1 MEGKY
6 YKLFYKKQLLF
17 ENCFAARFAN
27 KSAVHN
33 FIVTMANRFW
43 NRQIDHLE
51 RAGNDDFL
59 LILTGGASAYATH
72 ELHHLLRRL
81 RIESMR
87 LGELRR
93 TIFRLGV
100 CIPAMLFTAC
110 GAGLLGWHPVVYGT
124 LAALAFL
131 AVVLVM
137 ATRYV
142 SGRFSCHDR
151 SKRLRHII
159 QQELE
164 RRRKGVG
171 GPVDWPPRAR

>member
-1 MEGKY
+1 M
-6 YKLFYKKQLLF
+6 
-17 ENCFAARFAN
+17 R
-27 KSAVHN
+27 
-33 FIVTMANRFW
+33 NRFW
-43 NRQIDHLE
+43 NRQINRLE

-59 LILTGGASAYATH
+59 LILTGGANAYATH

-110 GAGLLGWHPVVYGT
+110 AAGLLGWHPVVYGT

-131 AVVLVM
+131 AVVLIV
-137 ATRYV
+137 ATAYV
-142 SGRFSCHDR
+142 RGRFTCHDR
-151 SKRLRHII
+151 GKRLRCII

-164 RRRKGVG
+164 RRRKDVG
-171 GPVDWPPRAR
+171 AL

>member
-1 MEGKY
+1 
-6 YKLFYKKQLLF
+6 
-17 ENCFAARFAN
+17 
-27 KSAVHN
+27 
-33 FIVTMANRFW
+33 MANRFW
-43 NRQIDHLE
+43 NRQINRLE
-51 RAGNDDFL
+51 QAGNNDFL
-59 LILTGGASAYATH
+59 LILTGGADAYATH

-124 LAALAFL
+124 LAALFFL
-131 AVVLVM
+131 AVVLAV
-137 ATRYV
+137 ATVYV
-142 SGRFSCHDR
+142 KGRFSCHDR
-151 SKRLRHII
+151 SKRLRCII

-164 RRRKGVG
+164 RRRTDVG
-171 GPVDWPPRAR
+171 DSVDRQSLR